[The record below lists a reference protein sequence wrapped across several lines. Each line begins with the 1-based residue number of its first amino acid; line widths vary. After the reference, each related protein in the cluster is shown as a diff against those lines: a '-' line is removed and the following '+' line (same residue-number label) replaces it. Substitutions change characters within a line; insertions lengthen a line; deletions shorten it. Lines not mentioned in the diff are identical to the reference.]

1 MGQRLAE
8 RKGQSGA
15 TWADAWLAMKHAKER
30 GVSGRAIARSSGIAD
45 ETVRKWLKRASP
57 GRPPNSE
64 SDLDKAL
71 SFMEAGRG
79 ELGQA
84 AAAPE
89 PTAADALELAGRAVE
104 IEELMSYALHRQRLL
119 RQAMQAAGLSLPAGP
134 RSAAG
139 SGGGR

>member
-1 MGQRLAE
+1 MGRDLAA

-30 GVSGRAIARSSGIAD
+30 GVSGRAIARASGIAD

-71 SFMEAGRG
+71 SYMEAERG
-79 ELGQA
+79 EVGQVA
-84 AAAPE
+84 DPA
-89 PTAADALELAGRAVE
+89 PTADDALELAGRAVE

-134 RSAAG
+134 RTAAG
-139 SGGGR
+139 SGAG